1 MAASRMPHDLLEC
14 LSRSSQGE
22 VWRALDR
29 ETGSIVAVKK
39 PGGAAELVSIR
50 HPQVVRVLECHAEEM
65 VMEWIEGTNL
75 EKLGRLD
82 AAEFDMLVRQ
92 SLSGLS
98 AIHEAG
104 FLHLDL
110 KPENIFLREPR
121 RTSAVSAVVSAP
133 PQDTGTQGGLM
144 VGRGVISSRFREAN
158 RFFRGQSAGLPES
171 AGVPLNLFGR
181 ARSSAEFVIA
191 DLGNTQPLPV
201 ETHQLRGSVHFMA
214 PECFEGGRL
223 NERTDLYA
231 LGCVFYFALTGRLPF
246 EGELAPQVITAH
258 LQHRVEPLEGA
269 VGEWIGRLMAR
280 KPADRPARAREALAQ
295 YLDGCV

>member
-1 MAASRMPHDLLEC
+1 MPHDLLEC

-22 VWRALDR
+22 VWRARDR
-29 ETGSIVAVKK
+29 ETGGIVAVKR
-39 PGGAAELVSIR
+39 PGGVTELVSIR
-50 HPQVVRVLECHAEEM
+50 HPQVVRVLECNEEEM

-110 KPENIFLREPR
+110 KPENIL
-121 RTSAVSAVVSAP
+121 
-133 PQDTGTQGGLM
+133 Q
-144 VGRGVISSRFREAN
+144 SSRGFVLIDL
-158 RFFRGQSAGLPES
+158 G
-171 AGVPLNLFGR
+171 
-181 ARSSAEFVIA
+181 SSKTLADAKA
-191 DLGNTQPLPV
+191 DLK
-201 ETHQLRGSVHFMA
+201 GSVHFMA

-223 NERTDLYA
+223 DKRTDLYA

-258 LQHRVEPLEGA
+258 LQHRVEPLEGEI
-269 VGEWIGRLMAR
+269 GEWIGRLMAR
-280 KPADRPARAREALAQ
+280 KPADRPASAREALAE
-295 YLDGCV
+295 YPDE

>member
-1 MAASRMPHDLLEC
+1 MPHDLLEC

-22 VWRALDR
+22 VWRARDR
-29 ETGSIVAVKK
+29 ETGAIVAVKK
-39 PGGAAELVSIR
+39 PGGSAELVSIR
-50 HPQVVRVLECHAEEM
+50 HPQVVRVLECDEEEM

-82 AAEFDMLVRQ
+82 AASFDALVRQ

-110 KPENIFLREPR
+110 KPENILQSPR
-121 RTSAVSAVVSAP
+121 GFILIDLGSTK
-133 PQDTGTQGGLM
+133 
-144 VGRGVISSRFREAN
+144 
-158 RFFRGQSAGLPES
+158 
-171 AGVPLNLFGR
+171 PL
-181 ARSSAEFVIA
+181 ADAKA
-191 DLGNTQPLPV
+191 DLK
-201 ETHQLRGSVHFMA
+201 GSVHFMA
-214 PECFEGGRL
+214 PECFEGGKL
-223 NERTDLYA
+223 DERTDLYA
-231 LGCVFYFALTGRLPF
+231 LGCVFYFALSGRLPF

-258 LQHRVEPLEGA
+258 LQHRVEPLEGE

-280 KPADRPARAREALAQ
+280 KPADRPASAREALAE

>member
-1 MAASRMPHDLLEC
+1 MPHDLLEC

-22 VWRALDR
+22 VWRARDR
-29 ETGSIVAVKK
+29 ETGRIVAVKK
-39 PGGAAELVSIR
+39 PGGAAQLVSIR
-50 HPQVVRVLECHAEEM
+50 HPQVVRVLACHAEEM
-65 VMEWIEGTNL
+65 VMEWIEGNNL
-75 EKLGRLD
+75 EKLGQLD
-82 AAEFDMLVRQ
+82 AADFDTLVRQ
-92 SLSGLS
+92 SLSGLA
-98 AIHEAG
+98 AIHETG

-121 RTSAVSAVVSAP
+121 RTSAVSAVVSGS

-144 VGRGVISSRFREAN
+144 VGQRVSSHRFREARRLFQKPN
-158 RFFRGQSAGLPES
+158 LWASLNLWEIFW
-171 AGVPLNLFGR
+171 NLFGR

-191 DLGNTQPLPV
+191 DLGNAQALPV

-223 NERTDLYA
+223 DERTDLYA
-231 LGCVFYFALTGRLPF
+231 LGCVFYFALTGRLPV

-269 VGEWIGRLMAR
+269 VGEWIDAFDGSKAHRSISQ
-280 KPADRPARAREALAQ
+280 RPR
-295 YLDGCV
+295 GSG

>member
-1 MAASRMPHDLLEC
+1 MPHDLLEC

-22 VWRALDR
+22 VWRARDR
-29 ETGSIVAVKK
+29 ETGGMVAVKK

-65 VMEWIEGTNL
+65 VMEWIEGTDL

-82 AAEFDMLVRQ
+82 AADFDTLVRQ
-92 SLSGLS
+92 SLNGLA
-98 AIHEAG
+98 AIHDAG

-110 KPENIFLREPR
+110 KPENILQSPR
-121 RTSAVSAVVSAP
+121 GFILIDLGSAK
-133 PQDTGTQGGLM
+133 
-144 VGRGVISSRFREAN
+144 
-158 RFFRGQSAGLPES
+158 
-171 AGVPLNLFGR
+171 PL
-181 ARSSAEFVIA
+181 ADAKA
-191 DLGNTQPLPV
+191 DLK
-201 ETHQLRGSVHFMA
+201 GSVHFMA

-223 NERTDLYA
+223 DERTDLYA

-258 LQHRVEPLEGA
+258 LQHRVEPLEGV
-269 VGEWIGRLMAR
+269 VGEWIGGLMAR
-280 KPADRPARAREALAQ
+280 KPTDRPASAREALAE

>member
-50 HPQVVRVLECHAEEM
+50 HPQVVRVLECHSEEM

-110 KPENIFLREPR
+110 KPENIL
-121 RTSAVSAVVSAP
+121 
-133 PQDTGTQGGLM
+133 Q
-144 VGRGVISSRFREAN
+144 SSRGFVLIDL
-158 RFFRGQSAGLPES
+158 GSTK
-171 AGVPLNLFGR
+171 PL
-181 ARSSAEFVIA
+181 ADAKA
-191 DLGNTQPLPV
+191 DLK
-201 ETHQLRGSVHFMA
+201 GSVHFMA

-223 NERTDLYA
+223 DERTDLYA

-258 LQHRVEPLEGA
+258 LQHRVEPLEGE

-280 KPADRPARAREALAQ
+280 KPADRPASAREALAE